1 MLLRLGVQ
9 GKRCVAYGAAGGM
22 ATTLLS
28 FLDLPP
34 GVLEY
39 AVDLNPHK
47 HGSWT
52 PGYRLEIRP
61 VETLLEDRPD
71 VALLLAWNFAEAIL
85 GAQREWREGGGQF
98 LVPIPEPRLV

>member
-1 MLLRLGVQ
+1 
-9 GKRCVAYGAAGGM
+9 M

-34 GVLEY
+34 GTLEY

-52 PGYRLEIRP
+52 PGHRLLIRP
-61 VETLLEDRPD
+61 VETLEDRPD
-71 VALLLAWNFAEAIL
+71 VALLLAWNFADAIL
-85 GAQREWREGGGQF
+85 EAQGAVESRWRAI
-98 LVPIPEPRLV
+98 LDPHSRASTRLTPFPVADVAWRVDP